1 MRLPLVMLDRT
12 DASAP
17 ELRGRP
23 APLVFV
29 VDPSGGAAA
38 SVPGSYAAVAATGQA
53 LLAGELSQRFG
64 ALGAAVIPL
73 RPEAGGAAP
82 FHWGRWF
89 VRAARAALDD
99 GSGADGAGGGAVD
112 AIGYAGAGAMALLRD
127 ESLDALLS
135 PVAGEVVAN
144 NRFSADAFVVA
155 FGEGGAAEVL
165 AALDGCPTDN
175 AAPRALETAGFAVR
189 DISAAPFSR
198 FDVDTP
204 LDLAL
209 LRLATRLDGSRA
221 LDGRVAGLLEMAALP
236 GGRSLEVPLLAELGA
251 VIRDRDA
258 ELVIAGRIPAATWQY
273 LESET
278 ACRIRAFVE
287 ERGMRSARAARP
299 RSLLARWVEEHG
311 PAGLIAELATLGDGV
326 VLDSR
331 VLMAALSGSS
341 DAAAWPD
348 EEERFASD
356 FGDAGRITTSWL
368 AELTAAAAAASVP
381 ILMGGHA
388 LVSDGLRLIV
398 AAAWQGR

>member
-1 MRLPLVMLDRT
+1 MPDRQT

-17 ELRGRP
+17 APRGRP
-23 APLVFV
+23 APLILVT
-29 VDPSGGAAA
+29 DPSQNAAA
-38 SVPGSYAAVAATGQA
+38 SLPGSYAAVAAPGQA

-73 RPEAGGAAP
+73 RPEPSGDAP

-89 VRAARAALDD
+89 ARAARAAL
-99 GSGADGAGGGAVD
+99 AEAGDAAVD
-112 AIGYAGAGAMALLRD
+112 ALGYAGAGALALLPD
-127 ESLDALLS
+127 ASLDALLS

-144 NRFSADAFVVA
+144 NRFSADAFSVA
-155 FGEGGAAEVL
+155 FGEGGAG
-165 AALDGCPTDN
+165 AALDALEACPTDN
-175 AAPRALETAGFAVR
+175 GAPRALEAAGFAPR
-189 DISAAPFSR
+189 DLATTPFSR

-209 LRLATRLDGSRA
+209 LRLATRLDGSRSV
-221 LDGRVAGLLEMAALP
+221 DGRVTGFLEMAALP
-236 GGRSLEVPLLAELGA
+236 GGRSLEVPHLGELGD
-251 VIRDRDA
+251 VMRDRSA
-258 ELVIAGRIPAATWQY
+258 ELVVAGRVPAATWRH

-278 ACRIRAFVE
+278 ACRTRAFVE
-287 ERGMRSARAARP
+287 ERGMRSARGERP
-299 RSLLARWVEEHG
+299 RSLLARWIEEHG
-311 PAGLIAELATLGDGV
+311 AAGLIDELSRLGDAV

-331 VLMAALSGSS
+331 VLMAALAGSS
-341 DAAAWPD
+341 EAGSWPP

-356 FGDAGRITTSWL
+356 FGDVARIGTPWL

-381 ILMGGHA
+381 IVMGGHA

>member
-1 MRLPLVMLDRT
+1 MADRPSRP
-12 DASAP
+12 DAPA
-17 ELRGRP
+17 RP
-23 APLVFV
+23 APLVLV
-29 VDPSGGAAA
+29 VDPSQNAAA

-64 ALGAAVIPL
+64 ALGAAVVPL
-73 RPEAGGAAP
+73 RPEPAGAVP

-89 VRAARAALDD
+89 APAARAAL
-99 GSGADGAGGGAVD
+99 AAAGDAPLD
-112 AIGYAGAGAMALLRD
+112 AIGYAGAGALALLPD

-155 FGEGGAAEVL
+155 FGDRAA
-165 AALDGCPTDN
+165 AAIDALEACPTDN
-175 AAPRALETAGFAVR
+175 GAPRALEASGFTVR
-189 DISAAPFSR
+189 DLASVPYSR
-198 FDVDTP
+198 FDVDTA

-209 LRLATRLDGSRA
+209 LRLATRLGGSRPI
-221 LDGRVAGLLEMAALP
+221 DGRVTGFLEMAALP
-236 GGRSLEVPLLAELGA
+236 GGRSLEVPRLGELGA
-251 VIRDRDA
+251 VLRDRSA
-258 ELVIAGRIPAATWQY
+258 ELVVAGRIPAATWQH

-278 ACRIRAFVE
+278 ACRVRAFVE

-299 RSLLARWVEEHG
+299 RSLLARWLQEHG
-311 PAGLIAELATLGDGV
+311 PAGLVDELSRLGDAV

-341 DAAAWPD
+341 DAAGWPP

-356 FGDAGRITTSWL
+356 FVDAGRIGTPWL

-381 ILMGGHA
+381 IVMGGHA

-398 AAAWQGR
+398 AAAWQGH

>member
-1 MRLPLVMLDRT
+1 MPEPQT
-12 DASAP
+12 DVSAP
-17 ELRGRP
+17 PPRGRP
-23 APLVFV
+23 APLVLV
-29 VDPSGGAAA
+29 VDPSLGAAT
-38 SVPGSYAAVAATGQA
+38 SVPGSYAAVAAAGQA

-64 ALGAAVIPL
+64 ALGAAVVPL
-73 RPEAGGAAP
+73 RTEPAGAAL

-89 VRAARAALDD
+89 APAARAAL
-99 GSGADGAGGGAVD
+99 AEAGDAAVD
-112 AIGYAGAGAMALLRD
+112 AIGYAGAGALALLPD

-144 NRFSADAFVVA
+144 NRFSADAFVLA
-155 FGEGGAAEVL
+155 FGNDGAA
-165 AALDGCPTDN
+165 AAAAAIDALEACPTDN
-175 AAPRALETAGFAVR
+175 GAPRALEAAGFAVR
-189 DISAAPFSR
+189 DLAAVPFSR
-198 FDVDTP
+198 FDVDTA

-209 LRLATRLDGSRA
+209 LRLATRLDGSRP
-221 LDGRVAGLLEMAALP
+221 LDGHVTGFLEMAALP
-236 GGRSLEVPLLAELGA
+236 GGRSLEVPRLGELGA
-251 VIRDRDA
+251 VIRDRQA
-258 ELVIAGRIPAATWQY
+258 ELVVAGRIPAATWQH

-299 RSLLARWVEEHG
+299 RSLLARWLEEHG
-311 PAGLIAELATLGDGV
+311 PAGLIDELSRLGDAV

-341 DAAAWPD
+341 DAAGWPA

-356 FGDAGRITTSWL
+356 FGDAGRISTPWL

-381 ILMGGHA
+381 IVMGGHA

-398 AAAWQGR
+398 AAAWQGH